1 MVLSIRN
8 RSARVI
14 AILLASALASANLRA
29 QSAPVMDTLA
39 EARRLRDTRDFA
51 AAAAL
56 LRPYADAHPD
66 DAGSARFAAL
76 MAYWA
81 KDRHAADSIYAHAL
95 TGHPNDAGLRL
106 EYARF
111 LLETSSR
118 ARTLAVIA
126 PMLAADSASYA
137 PAELARARTLL
148 GTADYWGGDLT
159 GARREFATALSLD
172 TSVTDARRQLTEI
185 ETAAAAWI
193 RIGSAFWSDDQPLR
207 HASFDAEAGWYGN
220 PLTPLVFRAASTVF
234 DGDAS
239 TESASSAEADLTT
252 YVPAAHLD
260 LGLGAGVLQRSFA
273 DASDWTAR
281 AALGVRL
288 PHLITLGTRFA
299 RAPYTHTVRSLEQ
312 AVMVSSLEAGVRW
325 GAPRGWLGEVLARRE
340 DYPDDNAVSTAY
352 GWVLAPLV
360 RRAGATVQAGYSFT
374 AQSAGESR
382 FSPRGDVSFPPGQPP
397 ASVPGEY
404 NPYYTPRN
412 LRAHSALVSA
422 SVHPGGRWSA
432 SGDGRYA
439 LSARDEAPV
448 LLPVVTPPNVTV
460 ARAFYDRSFTPW
472 NARGSIDVA
481 ATESIRIGILAEH
494 GRGAYYSFTSAR
506 VALTYAFVAAARRRA
521 DLR

>member
-1 MVLSIRN
+1 MVLPSPN
-8 RSARVI
+8 RSARVL
-14 AILLASALASANLRA
+14 AILLASAFVSANLCA
-29 QSAPVMDTLA
+29 QSAPVADTLA
-39 EARRLRDTRDFA
+39 EARRLRDASDFT

-56 LRPYADAHPD
+56 LRPYADGHPD

-81 KDRHAADSIYAHAL
+81 KDRVAADSIYARTLA
-95 TGHPNDAGLRL
+95 GHPNDGALRL

-111 LLETSSR
+111 LLETSAR
-118 ARTLAVIA
+118 ARARVVLA
-126 PMLAADSASYA
+126 PMVATDSVSYP
-137 PAELARARTLL
+137 PAQIAWARTLL
-148 GTADYWGGDLT
+148 GTADYWSGDLT
-159 GARREFATALSLD
+159 AARREFATALSLD

-193 RIGSAFWSDDQPLR
+193 RVGSAFWNDDQPLR
-207 HASFDAEAGWYGN
+207 HASFDAEAGWYPN
-220 PLTPLVFRAASTVF
+220 PLTPLVIRATSTVF

-239 TESASSAEADLTT
+239 TESVSSAEADLTT

-288 PHLITLGTRFA
+288 PHTIILQTRFE
-299 RAPYTHTVRSLEQ
+299 RAPYTYTVRSLAQ
-312 AVMVSSLEAGVRW
+312 AVMVRSLEGGMRW
-325 GAPRGWLGEVLARRE
+325 GAPRGWLGEVVGRRE
-340 DYPDDNAVSTAY
+340 DYPDDNSISTAY
-352 GWVLAPLV
+352 AWLLAPLV
-360 RRAGATVQAGYSFT
+360 RRASATVQAGYSFT
-374 AQSAGESR
+374 AQSAEESR
-382 FSPRGDVSFPPGQPP
+382 FSPREDVSFPPGQPP

-422 SVHPGGRWSA
+422 SVHPGGRWSV

-448 LLPVVTPPNVTV
+448 LVPVVTPPNVTV
-460 ARAFYDRSFTPW
+460 TRAFYDRSFTPW
-472 NARGSIDVA
+472 NARGSVDVA
-481 ATESIRIGILAEH
+481 ATESVRIGLMAEH

-506 VALTYAFVAAARRRA
+506 IGLTYAFVAAARKRA
-521 DLR
+521 DVR